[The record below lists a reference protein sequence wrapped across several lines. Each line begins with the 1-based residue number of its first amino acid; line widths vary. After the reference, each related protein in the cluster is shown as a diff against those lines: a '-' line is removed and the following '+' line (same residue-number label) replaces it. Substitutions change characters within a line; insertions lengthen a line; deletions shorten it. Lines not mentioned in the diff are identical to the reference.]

1 MIARSSES
9 NALRRVLLP
18 MFGRPRMVT
27 RAHRWGDVDDDD
39 DFVVDVNTVVVAS
52 SSSPHRCALVTILG
66 LPNMGKSTPLN
77 TLLWD
82 DLVIAISCPQT
93 I

>member
-27 RAHRWGDVDDDD
+27 RAHRWGDVGDDDV
-39 DFVVDVNTVVVAS
+39 FVGDVNAVVVAS
-52 SSSPHRCALVTILG
+52 SSPLTSPLEGIL
-66 LPNMGKSTPLN
+66 PS
-77 TLLWD
+77 
-82 DLVIAISCPQT
+82 
-93 I
+93 